1 MSFKVTPI
9 VCRNCMEQL
18 SWVVLT
24 LMVSLIT
31 NPHCLEAFM
40 KALKG
45 LLKKELGF
53 FYQSLFQLKEYLAVP
68 SKAMSLPSDKFR
80 YMFFNYVELGE
91 FPQVQP

>member
-1 MSFKVTPI
+1 MK
-9 VCRNCMEQL
+9 QL
-18 SWVVLT
+18 GRVGLT
-24 LMVSLIT
+24 LMISLIT
-31 NPHCLEAFM
+31 NPHSLEALM

-68 SKAMSLPSDKFR
+68 SKAMSLPIDKFR

-91 FPQVQP
+91 FLQVQP